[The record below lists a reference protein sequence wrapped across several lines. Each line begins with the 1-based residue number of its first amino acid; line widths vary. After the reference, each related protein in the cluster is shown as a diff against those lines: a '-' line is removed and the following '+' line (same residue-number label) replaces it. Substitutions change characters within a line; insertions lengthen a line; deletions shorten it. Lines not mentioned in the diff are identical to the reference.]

1 MLVNIHVH
9 KKALLLSIA
18 IVLVLPLQ
26 AQIWTLQ
33 QCLDT
38 AQVNNKNLQISKN
51 NVLLGQQR
59 NSEAKSNLM
68 PKINALADYKYY
80 TDLPYQLIPMSMFG
94 GPEGQFKENQFGVPH
109 TINLNLQFSMPLYN
123 PQIYGA
129 IAATKVASELTQL
142 QYKQT
147 EEQVFFEVSNLYY
160 NAQIVQYQLL
170 YSDSNLINTKKLL
183 ANMQL
188 LKDQQMVKTTDVS
201 KISLQAEQL
210 TTQKELLQAKYEQI
224 LSLLKF
230 SIGIEQSKPL
240 EIEPKITYI
249 QTNEYQ
255 SNQPVES
262 KIAGTRTKL
271 LANELRT
278 LKFSRLPSLS
288 LYGTYG
294 QTGYGYTEE
303 PNEFLNFYPLGFVG
317 VQFSY
322 PLFNGTSTQKKI
334 NQKKIEVQT
343 GQLQQNLI
351 AEQNAMQ
358 IENAKR
364 QKNIAQRNVAITLL
378 QIELAQTVYKQTVL
392 QQQEGTAGL
401 TEVLLA
407 DNALREAQQ
416 THLSVIIE
424 YLKTDLELKKI
435 TGNLT
440 SKNF

>member
-1 MLVNIHVH
+1 
-9 KKALLLSIA
+9 
-18 IVLVLPLQ
+18 
-26 AQIWTLQ
+26 
-33 QCLDT
+33 
-38 AQVNNKNLQISKN
+38 
-51 NVLLGQQR
+51 
-59 NSEAKSNLM
+59 
-68 PKINALADYKYY
+68 
-80 TDLPYQLIPMSMFG
+80 
-94 GPEGQFKENQFGVPH
+94 
-109 TINLNLQFSMPLYN
+109 
-123 PQIYGA
+123 
-129 IAATKVASELTQL
+129 
-142 QYKQT
+142 
-147 EEQVFFEVSNLYY
+147 
-160 NAQIVQYQLL
+160 
-170 YSDSNLINTKKLL
+170 
-183 ANMQL
+183 MQL

-407 DNALREAQQ
+407 DNALREVQQ